1 MIASSDAILP
11 RCFLLDTCFSRLPD
25 LFHANPRKTLDLHD
39 TEQYVQ
45 YEIFLPLIW

>member
-11 RCFLLDTCFSRLPD
+11 RFLLDTCFSRLPD

-39 TEQYVQ
+39 TEQKVAVWD
-45 YEIFLPLIW
+45 FLA